1 MEAGECFAHWRAHA
15 GAHGCGPLNL
25 WWQCSLQSEPN
36 PHCSLTWEPWQ
47 FWLRPGGGGSNC
59 QVGPSP
65 SPVLSPRTSEPH
77 GNCHYLETVC
87 WGGDSTVSKTTGRA
101 WRGHW
106 GLFPGWRSVSHW
118 DLRDLGGP
126 ETGPFCSIAESRG
139 QNTSLVSFQGMGR
152 PCWPLPRIFPC
163 EPWMWT
169 TVTRPPPKPAAP
181 WHSSPPGNTFNVL

>member
-1 MEAGECFAHWRAHA
+1 MTVRLAPPHLPSCHQE
-15 GAHGCGPLNL
+15 PL
-25 WWQCSLQSEPN
+25 
-36 PHCSLTWEPWQ
+36 
-47 FWLRPGGGGSNC
+47 
-59 QVGPSP
+59 V
-65 SPVLSPRTSEPH
+65 SEPH

-139 QNTSLVSFQGMGR
+139 QNTSLVF
-152 PCWPLPRIFPC
+152 LPRDG
-163 EPWMWT
+163 EALLA
-169 TVTRPPPKPAAP
+169 PA
-181 WHSSPPGNTFNVL
+181 SNLSL